1 MFIYFILNSSIK
13 NSKSAYRLCK
23 VRIESNHV
31 NTNEEMIAGNLDA
44 DASYADADIASS
56 LLEYRVC

>member
-1 MFIYFILNSSIK
+1 MN
-13 NSKSAYRLCK
+13 A
-23 VRIESNHV
+23 
-31 NTNEEMIAGNLDA
+31 NEEMIAGNPDT